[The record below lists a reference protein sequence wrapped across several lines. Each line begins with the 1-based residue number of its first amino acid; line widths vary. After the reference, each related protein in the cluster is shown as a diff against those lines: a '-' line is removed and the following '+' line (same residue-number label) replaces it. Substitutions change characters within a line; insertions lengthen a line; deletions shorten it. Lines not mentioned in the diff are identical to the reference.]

1 MSKTITTLQGTTMT
15 LRHPNLDK
23 LLSKHILLETEERK
37 KLVSELSLDD
47 KRYLG
52 NYMLDNELVIHSG
65 KVTPKAVVNTDEL
78 KRGRSSALFDASVL
92 PEVTYRGEQH
102 PLDGVLNFGN
112 TTYEDGVEV
121 FVNNKE

>member
-1 MSKTITTLQGTTMT
+1 MSKTITTPQGTTMT

-23 LLSKHILLETEERK
+23 LLSKHIVLEDKEKAR
-37 KLVSELSLDD
+37 LISELSLDD

-52 NYMLDNELVIHSG
+52 NYLLDNEWFLETEKNSV
-65 KVTPKAVVNTDEL
+65 KVEPDLREL
-78 KRGRSSALFDASVL
+78 TG
-92 PEVTYRGEQH
+92 EVT
-102 PLDGVLNFGN
+102 FGGP